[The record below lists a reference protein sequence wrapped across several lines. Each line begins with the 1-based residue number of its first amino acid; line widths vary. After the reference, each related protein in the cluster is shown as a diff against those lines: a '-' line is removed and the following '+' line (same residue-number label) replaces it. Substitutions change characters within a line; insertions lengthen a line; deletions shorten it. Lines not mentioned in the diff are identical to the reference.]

1 MRIAYSIKQK
11 AKIATLL
18 FFIMACSILIT
29 ILEEKSVKN
38 MNESFISMYNDRLI
52 PALDLFHVLQNVY
65 TKKSFVERLLYTD
78 NEVNAVQAK
87 LQVQRYNFRI
97 DSLIRKYEQTTL
109 VGQEKQQLA
118 ILKQRLLTY
127 LKIERDILTLLFN
140 QDRSQ
145 ALELYENSGKNVSEK
160 IIDNV
165 SVLMSTQK
173 QVGTELLKDSAFA
186 VSGTRLYSTL
196 QIALAIIIGILIVG
210 ILFTSNV
217 VNIKNDKYTLN

>member
-1 MRIAYSIKQK
+1 MRIAYSLKQK
-11 AKIATLL
+11 LKIAMLL
-18 FFIMACSILIT
+18 FFIMTCSILIT

-65 TKKSFVERLLYTD
+65 ANKSFVEDVLYTRKGISAL
-78 NEVNAVQAK
+78 EAQK
-87 LQVQRYNFRI
+87 QVEQRNVKI

-109 VGQEKQQLA
+109 VQQEKQQLA
-118 ILKQRLLTY
+118 ILKQRLVNY
-127 LKIERDILTLLFN
+127 LRIERDILTMLFN
-140 QDRSQ
+140 QKQVQ
-145 ALELYENSGKNVSEK
+145 ALQLYEDSGRKLSLE
-160 IIDNV
+160 IIASV
-165 SVLMSTQK
+165 SVLMDTQR

-196 QIALAIIIGILIVG
+196 QIALAIVIGILIVG

-217 VNIKNDKYTLN
+217 VNIKSDKYTLN

>member
-1 MRIAYSIKQK
+1 MRIAYSLKQK
-11 AKIATLL
+11 LKIAMLL
-18 FFIMACSILIT
+18 FFIMTCSILIT

-38 MNESFISMYNDRLI
+38 MNESFISMYNDRLV

-65 TKKSFVERLLYTD
+65 MKKSFVEDLLYTRKD
-78 NEVNAVQAK
+78 FNTK
-87 LQVQRYNFRI
+87 QVQTQVERLNVKI

-109 VGQEKQQLA
+109 VKQEKQQLT
-118 ILKQRLLTY
+118 ILKQRLVNY
-127 LKIERDILTLLFN
+127 LKIETDIMRMLFN
-140 QDRSQ
+140 EEHGQ
-145 ALELYENSGKNVSEK
+145 ALQLYEQSGKDLSLQ
-160 IIDNV
+160 IIDNI
-165 SVLMSTQK
+165 SVLMDTQR

-217 VNIKNDKYTLN
+217 VNIKSDKYTLN

>member
-1 MRIAYSIKQK
+1 MRIAYSLKQK
-11 AKIATLL
+11 LKIAMLL
-18 FFIMACSILIT
+18 FFIMTCSILIT

-65 TKKSFVERLLYTD
+65 ANKSFVEDVLYTRKGISAL
-78 NEVNAVQAK
+78 EAQK
-87 LQVQRYNFRI
+87 QVEQRNVKI

-109 VGQEKQQLA
+109 VQQEKQQLA
-118 ILKQRLLTY
+118 ILKQRLVNY
-127 LKIERDILTLLFN
+127 LRIERDILTMLFN
-140 QDRSQ
+140 QKQVQ
-145 ALELYENSGKNVSEK
+145 ALQLYEDSGRKLSLE
-160 IIDNV
+160 IIASV
-165 SVLMSTQK
+165 SVLMDTQR